1 MEAIGR
7 RGEEAKEEIAAKQ
20 GYGTSSY
27 VCVRVLTISCGSCR
41 CPCVNFYVD
50 LMVCLCLVSFRRW
63 IREVFRSIW
72 DRCW

>member
-27 VCVRVLTISCGSCR
+27 VCVRVLQFHVARVG
-41 CPCVNFYVD
+41 V
-50 LMVCLCLVSFRRW
+50 LA
-63 IREVFRSIW
+63 
-72 DRCW
+72 